1 MNHENISAIFIID
14 LNNFKTANDTLGHS
28 TGDKILQ
35 DTASSIKQIV
45 RNTDLSGKI
54 GGDEFVL
61 LIKNT
66 TNLEAIEKIAQKL
79 NNTLK
84 KSYSKND
91 KTVNISASIGIA
103 ILKENLSIEELYENA
118 DSALYKVKEKGRN
131 SYLISY

>member
-1 MNHENISAIFIID
+1 M
-14 LNNFKTANDTLGHS
+14 
-28 TGDKILQ
+28 
-35 DTASSIKQIV
+35 
-45 RNTDLSGKI
+45 SGRL